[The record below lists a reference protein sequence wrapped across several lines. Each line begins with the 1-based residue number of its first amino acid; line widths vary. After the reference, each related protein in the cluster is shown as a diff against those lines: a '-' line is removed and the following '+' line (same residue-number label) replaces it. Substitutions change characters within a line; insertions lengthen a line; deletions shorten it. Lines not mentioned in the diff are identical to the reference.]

1 MSQLVGDYALGALL
15 GRGGASAVY
24 AARHRTTGAE
34 VALKLLHVGDDAAL
48 AEAEAPRAID
58 HPAVVR
64 VLDAGTD
71 AATGRGYVVMEKVD
85 GESLAERLRRGP
97 LSEAAVR
104 RLGAAIADGMAAAH
118 ARGVV
123 HRDLKPAN
131 VMLAGDAPRIVDFGI
146 AKQLGDRAGSA
157 TVRRIGTPA
166 YMAPEQFA
174 GGLITPAV
182 DVWALG
188 VVLFEA
194 ATGMLPFVGWD
205 DGRCP
210 PLIDAPARCGPEVS
224 AGFDAIVQRC
234 LARAPGQRF
243 ASMAALAAA
252 LRDEVE
258 DRERVTEDAGPV
270 AAPTAI
276 VDAHP
281 TIVDARPPIADAP
294 ITHAPIAHAAIA
306 PAPTSPRRRWSEII
320 LVFGGMLAMGAFL
333 IAQRCGDSPRRSA
346 AAPLALEADA
356 GPTTVEAPPID
367 AATPDATIDLEA
379 IEAEIQLDPAPPT
392 DARPATRPPRRDR
405 PRRDTPPPPPR
416 PPREGL
422 D

>member
-15 GRGGASAVY
+15 GRGGASTVY
-24 AARHRTTGAE
+24 AARHRISGAE
-34 VALKLLHVGDDAAL
+34 VALKLLHADDGDDAAL
-48 AEAEAPRAID
+48 TEAAAPRAID

-85 GESLAERLRRGP
+85 GETLAERLRRGP
-97 LSEAAVR
+97 LSEAAAR

-131 VMLAGDAPRIVDFGI
+131 VMLVGDAPRIVDFGI

-194 ATGMLPFVGWD
+194 ATGAMPFVGWD

-224 AGFDAIVQRC
+224 ASFDAIVQRC
-234 LARAPGQRF
+234 LARAPGQRY

-252 LRDEVE
+252 LREDVE
-258 DRERVTEDAGPV
+258 SAERVTEDAGPV
-270 AAPTAI
+270 ARAPVPMAVAVAVARPAIELDDAPTVITPMPPAI
-276 VDAHP
+276 SLAP
-281 TIVDARPPIADAP
+281 PRARRQWGELIVIVGAVLAMSVLLIAKPCGGSRARPAVSAP
-294 ITHAPIAHAAIA
+294 
-306 PAPTSPRRRWSEII
+306 
-320 LVFGGMLAMGAFL
+320 V
-333 IAQRCGDSPRRSA
+333 
-346 AAPLALEADA
+346 
-356 GPTTVEAPPID
+356 ID
-367 AATPDATIDLEA
+367 AAPATIEAAASPDASVPDASTTAEA
-379 IEAEIQLDPAPPT
+379 VEDEIELDPIPT
-392 DARPATRPPRRDR
+392 DVVEPAREPARPPRRRPTR
-405 PRRDTPPPPPR
+405 PRPT

>member
-34 VALKLLHVGDDAAL
+34 VALKLLHVGDEAAL

-97 LSEAAVR
+97 LPEAAVR

-210 PLIDAPARCGPEVS
+210 PLVDAPARCGSEVS

-258 DRERVTEDAGPV
+258 DRERVTEDAGPLV
-270 AAPTAI
+270 AVT
-276 VDAHP
+276 DLHP
-281 TIVDARPPIADAP
+281 TIVDPRPPIAHVASV
-294 ITHAPIAHAAIA
+294 A
-306 PAPTSPRRRWSEII
+306 APTHPRRRWSEII
-320 LVFGGMLAMGAFL
+320 LVFGSMLAVGAL
-333 IAQRCGDSPRRSA
+333 LVAQRCGDSPRRSA
-346 AAPLALEADA
+346 AAPLALDPDA
-356 GPTTVEAPPID
+356 GPTTAEAPPID
-367 AATPDATIDLEA
+367 AAAPDAPIDLEA
-379 IEAEIQLDPAPPT
+379 IEAEVQLDPAPPT